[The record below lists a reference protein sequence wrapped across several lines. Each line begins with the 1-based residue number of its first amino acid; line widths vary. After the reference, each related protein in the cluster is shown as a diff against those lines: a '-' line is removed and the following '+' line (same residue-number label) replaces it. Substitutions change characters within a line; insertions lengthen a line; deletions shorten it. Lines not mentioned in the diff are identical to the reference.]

1 MALARESFGEELA
14 KVAEAQNGDLDG
26 LGLEVLGAEL
36 RLIVGWL
43 GGVERADAERG
54 GFLERE
60 MEGKGGKIDYGVLLR
75 LK

>member
-1 MALARESFGEELA
+1 VALATKSFGEELA
-14 KVAEAQNGDLDG
+14 KVAEAQNGDLEG

-36 RLIVGWL
+36 KLIVVLWL

-60 MEGKGGKIDYGVLLR
+60 REGRGKWKEREGK
-75 LK
+75 